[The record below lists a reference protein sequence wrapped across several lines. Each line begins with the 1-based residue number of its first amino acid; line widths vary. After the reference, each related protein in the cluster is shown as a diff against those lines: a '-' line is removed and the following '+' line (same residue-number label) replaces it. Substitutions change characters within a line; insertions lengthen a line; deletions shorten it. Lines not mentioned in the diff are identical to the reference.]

1 MMSPSHLIIPPSHHL
16 ISSQEYEFTDE
27 QLFGMGTRR
36 MLTGDEDLVYY
47 DKNDAILQLLGLQ
60 FITAVHLAVLLKK
73 LPYRDRV
80 KNVSEIVTEAM
91 HLLNWLIPMITI
103 YALDM
108 NISCSNS
115 EGACD
120 ATPAVLQILVTM
132 VGVAVALAKE
142 ILSIAPILSFQLTQT
157 FATKVRTAR
166 GRPRVHRPASL
177 RSLSLRGAHDAAPV
191 CRKRPEPLV
200 IEPAAPSDA
209 PDPGRH
215 ARGQAGLLR
224 PGGPAAGREQ
234 AHEEAADRP
243 QEACAWTAA
252 ARREHS

>member
-1 MMSPSHLIIPPSHHL
+1 M
-16 ISSQEYEFTDE
+16 
-27 QLFGMGTRR
+27 
-36 MLTGDEDLVYY
+36 
-47 DKNDAILQLLGLQ
+47 
-60 FITAVHLAVLLKK
+60 
-73 LPYRDRV
+73 

-157 FATKVRTAR
+157 FATEVRTAR
-166 GRPRVHRPASL
+166 GRPPRASSRL
-177 RSLSLRGAHDAAPV
+177 TAQLFAPRRSRRGACLPQAP
-191 CRKRPEPLV
+191 RTPR
-200 IEPAAPSDA
+200 D
-209 PDPGRH
+209 
-215 ARGQAGLLR
+215 
-224 PGGPAAGREQ
+224 
-234 AHEEAADRP
+234 
-243 QEACAWTAA
+243 
-252 ARREHS
+252 